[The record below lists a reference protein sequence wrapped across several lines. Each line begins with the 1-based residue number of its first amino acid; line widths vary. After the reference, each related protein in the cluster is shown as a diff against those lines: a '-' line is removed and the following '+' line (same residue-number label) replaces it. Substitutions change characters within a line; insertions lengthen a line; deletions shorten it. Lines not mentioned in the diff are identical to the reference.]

1 MSHHLPMQNS
11 QTVEAPGC
19 LHHIRTEDA
28 DELAAAQPEKNRR
41 YVQLR
46 PGHLHADYSELRL
59 GNFQVFRERLDVGMR
74 IEAAPHPKLL
84 PIAVVT
90 SGPGETEFC
99 GEKLRSGALIQAAGG
114 HWDIRFDRGIDGV
127 CCVFDRERFESM
139 GFDLCGRPI
148 APIWLERAV
157 RPAHPAVVSRLGG
170 RMRRLLSGPQLPM
183 PQSGEVA
190 RLVESELLE
199 LTINALASAEERA
212 RPEPGWRRHR
222 AVKRALEYLDGDP
235 SPPPTIPQLCRVA
248 GVSQRTLEYGF
259 REQLGVTPLRY
270 LKVLRLNRARSELG
284 QASPDRETVA
294 SVALR
299 HGFAELG
306 RFAGEYRQL
315 FGEVPSDTLRR
326 C

>member
-1 MSHHLPMQNS
+1 MQNS

-74 IEAAPHPKLL
+74 IDAAPLSKLL

-90 SGPGETEFC
+90 SGPGETKFC
-99 GEKLRSGALIQAAGG
+99 GESLRSGALIQAAGG

-148 APIWLERAV
+148 APSWLGRAV
-157 RPAHPAVVSRLGG
+157 RPADPAVVSRLGG
-170 RMRRLLSGPQLPM
+170 RMRRLLSGLQLPM
-183 PQSGEVA
+183 PQAGEVA
-190 RLVESELLE
+190 RLLESELLE
-199 LTINALASAEERA
+199 LTIAALSSAEERA
-212 RPEPGWRRHR
+212 RPEAGWRRQR

-235 SPPPTIPQLCRVA
+235 QPPTTIPQLCRVA

-259 REQLGVTPLRY
+259 RDRLGVTPARY
-270 LKVLRLNRARSELG
+270 LKVLRLNRARSELR
-284 QASPDRETVA
+284 QASPDCATVA

-299 HGFAELG
+299 YGFAELG